1 MIQYQI
7 ANCHSNR
14 PLLPGQKNI
23 CSHFKALSICVAFLT
38 NILLRSGNFNSMM
51 SSMTTNA
58 TGAGVTTAEATAA
71 TTTMSSSSSPPSALT
86 TTASTTPP
94 AAPAYPYSYGAAM
107 YTAAAAAANTPS
119 MSSSIASLRLKAK
132 QVGGDINLTN
142 ADSFRY

>member
-1 MIQYQI
+1 MCQ
-7 ANCHSNR
+7 A
-14 PLLPGQKNI
+14 PDQKNI
-23 CSHFKALSICVAFLT
+23 CSHFNALYSFCVAYLT
-38 NILLRSGNFNSMM
+38 DPLLRSGNFNSMM

-58 TGAGVTTAEATAA
+58 TGTGVTTADTATAA

-132 QVGGDINLTN
+132 QVGVGLL
-142 ADSFRY
+142 

>member
-1 MIQYQI
+1 MPIVTQPGHYQTKRI
-7 ANCHSNR
+7 FVFTSKHSV
-14 PLLPGQKNI
+14 
-23 CSHFKALSICVAFLT
+23 SVFVAYLT
-38 NILLRSGNFNSMM
+38 TPLLRSGNFNSMM

-86 TTASTTPP
+86 TTVSTTPP
-94 AAPAYPYSYGAAM
+94 AAPAYPYTYGAAM

-132 QVGGDINLTN
+132 QVGVVTSIRT
-142 ADSFRY
+142 ADSFQ